1 MSSIFKFWAST
12 TSVTLGLVIVFQ
24 VAISCGEWFD
34 IFLVKKGMTSA
45 SSFVCTKRNIRSQ
58 LVRGALQHEYIIT
71 RCCYRNNDVRCGK
84 CHQYN
89 AKVQYFIVH
98 TDLFMIDS
106 SALYI
111 FVFTHFMGKRD
122 MEMILLCIGEISKY
136 PALNQV
142 GP

>member
-45 SSFVCTKRNIRSQ
+45 SSFVCTERNIRSQ

-71 RCCYRNNDVRCGK
+71 RCCYRNNDVAVGNAISTMQK
-84 CHQYN
+84 YN
-89 AKVQYFIVH
+89 
-98 TDLFMIDS
+98 
-106 SALYI
+106 
-111 FVFTHFMGKRD
+111 
-122 MEMILLCIGEISKY
+122 ILLFIQTCLWSTVLHYIYSCLRTSWEREIWKRFCCVSEKY
-136 PALNQV
+136 LSIPH
-142 GP
+142 